1 MFFNLNFMA
10 RPKYS
15 EESLRK
21 KYIKI
26 NLNEKEKALIDEL
39 FKNSN
44 YSYVADMVRDIL
56 LNNKYSIV
64 TNDNE
69 MFQIRSE
76 LLNEVRRVGNNFN
89 QLLKHFNQK
98 KSENFTQD
106 DIENM
111 IFLLSEIKLKF
122 NQINE
127 NFKL

>member
-1 MFFNLNFMA
+1 MK
-10 RPKYS
+10 R
-15 EESLRK
+15 
-21 KYIKI
+21 
-26 NLNEKEKALIDEL
+26 EKAIIDEL

-44 YSYVADMVRDIL
+44 YSYVADMARDIL